1 VDLYDFCGP
10 FRMVGSFYYN
20 RCNSKTK
27 TCLSISSNPIL
38 GMGDFGDYIN
48 DEFSSDS
55 GYFVHCAFL
64 NSDSDDARR
73 SGIPA
78 RGFISIWSL
87 TKSDGTRL
95 QPHSTI
101 WYRFTSQG

>member
-1 VDLYDFCGP
+1 
-10 FRMVGSFYYN
+10 MVGSFYYN

-64 NSDSDDARR
+64 NSHSDDARR